1 MNYLINL
8 TLTQMGFWIT
18 WALIP
23 IVVEIIPSLIS
34 ALHLMRQSR
43 HLRQLEA
50 PAKLPF
56 ISIIVPVYN
65 SEETLFA
72 CLQSINDSTYPNRN
86 MQIVLADN
94 QSTDDSF
101 GAYARAQNHFDL
113 NLQLMRT
120 AQGKAKALNGAIY
133 QCIGTYIINIDSDG
147 VLEKNALMNMVLHF
161 ENDIDLAA
169 LTGTILTQRH
179 QIKQTPK
186 RWLRFLQKT
195 EYFEYAQAF
204 LSGRT
209 IESNKNELFT
219 MSGAFSAFRKS
230 TLVDTFMYNTDTVG
244 EDTDMTFQVRQ
255 RLKQKVMLCA
265 DAIFYIEPLES
276 LEQLYKQRQR
286 WMRGELEV
294 SKEYMQHNATLGNF
308 FNNFLVRRMMID
320 HTFVFPK
327 MIWMFASVV
336 LLFFRYSPVVL
347 GLSYVV
353 IYLLY
358 VFVSLV
364 NYVSVGRLLQK
375 FPDEQKFYHSIRW
388 VVWSL
393 PLYNFFV
400 SWIRLVGVINSM
412 SLPGVW
418 NTATFT
424 TEARSAK
431 HVVGQDAR
439 YLRQKKGSEWNH

>member
-1 MNYLINL
+1 MRYFIDL
-8 TLTQMGFWIT
+8 TLAQMGFWIT

-34 ALHLMRQSR
+34 AMRLLRQSK
-43 HLRQLEA
+43 HLKQLEA

-65 SEETLFA
+65 SEATLFA

-101 GAYARAQNHFDL
+101 GAYARAQNHFNL
-113 NLQLMRT
+113 NMQLMRT

-147 VLEKNALMNMVLHF
+147 VLEKHALMNMVLQF

-169 LTGTILTQRH
+169 LTGTILTQRS
-179 QIKQTPK
+179 QIKRTK
-186 RWLRFLQKT
+186 SRWLRFLQKT

-265 DAIFYIEPLES
+265 NAIFYIEPLAS

-294 SKEYMQHNATLGNF
+294 SKEYMHQHATLGNF

-364 NYVSVGRLLQK
+364 NYVSVERLLLR
-375 FPDEQKFYHSIRW
+375 FPDELRFYRHIRW

-418 NTATFT
+418 NTSTFSA
-424 TEARSAK
+424 EARAAK
-431 HVVGQDAR
+431 HVVGKDTH
-439 YLRQKKGSEWNH
+439 YLRQKKGSEWNS

>member
-1 MNYLINL
+1 VNYFINL

-34 ALHLMRQSR
+34 AFHLMRQSR
-43 HLRQLEA
+43 HMKDLSA

-65 SEETLFA
+65 SEDTLFA
-72 CLQSINDSTYPNRN
+72 CLQSINDSTYPNDS

-101 GAYARAQNHFDL
+101 SSFARAQNHFNL
-113 NLQLMRT
+113 NMQFIQT
-120 AQGKAKALNGAIY
+120 DQGKAKALNGAIY
-133 QCIGTYIINIDSDG
+133 QCIGTYIVNIDSDG
-147 VLEKNALMNMVLHF
+147 VLEQNALMNMVLHF

-169 LTGTILTQRH
+169 MTGTILTQRY
-179 QIKQTPK
+179 QIKRTK
-186 RWLRFLQKT
+186 GRWLRFLQKT

-209 IESNKNELFT
+209 IESDNNELFT
-219 MSGAFSAFRKS
+219 MSGAFSAFRKD
-230 TLVDTFMYNTDTVG
+230 TLLDTFMYNTDTVG

-255 RLKQKVMLCA
+255 RLKRKVMLCA
-265 DAIFYIEPLES
+265 DAIFYIEPLS
-276 LEQLYKQRQR
+276 GLEQLYKQRQR
-286 WMRGELEV
+286 WIRGELEV
-294 SKEYMQHNATLGNF
+294 SKQYMHQNAQLGQF
-308 FNNFLVRRMMID
+308 FKNFLVRRMIID

-327 MIWMFASVV
+327 MIWMFASIV

-347 GLSYVV
+347 GLSYIV

-364 NYVSVGRLLQK
+364 NYVSVGRLLTK
-375 FPDEQKFYHSIRW
+375 FTNERKFYHSISW

-418 NTATFT
+418 NTATFS
-424 TEARSAK
+424 TETHEAK
-431 HVVGQDAR
+431 HVVHHDVH
-439 YLRQKKGSEWNH
+439 YLRSKKGSEWN

>member
-1 MNYLINL
+1 
-8 TLTQMGFWIT
+8 MGFCIT

-161 ENDIDLAA
+161 ENDIDL
-169 LTGTILTQRH
+169 
-179 QIKQTPK
+179 
-186 RWLRFLQKT
+186 
-195 EYFEYAQAF
+195 
-204 LSGRT
+204 
-209 IESNKNELFT
+209 
-219 MSGAFSAFRKS
+219 
-230 TLVDTFMYNTDTVG
+230 
-244 EDTDMTFQVRQ
+244 
-255 RLKQKVMLCA
+255 
-265 DAIFYIEPLES
+265 
-276 LEQLYKQRQR
+276 
-286 WMRGELEV
+286 
-294 SKEYMQHNATLGNF
+294 
-308 FNNFLVRRMMID
+308 
-320 HTFVFPK
+320 
-327 MIWMFASVV
+327 
-336 LLFFRYSPVVL
+336 
-347 GLSYVV
+347 
-353 IYLLY
+353 
-358 VFVSLV
+358 
-364 NYVSVGRLLQK
+364 
-375 FPDEQKFYHSIRW
+375 
-388 VVWSL
+388 
-393 PLYNFFV
+393 
-400 SWIRLVGVINSM
+400 
-412 SLPGVW
+412 
-418 NTATFT
+418 
-424 TEARSAK
+424 
-431 HVVGQDAR
+431 
-439 YLRQKKGSEWNH
+439 

>member
-1 MNYLINL
+1 MTYFIDL
-8 TLTQMGFWIT
+8 TLAQMGFWIT

-23 IVVEIIPSLIS
+23 IVVEIIPALIS
-34 ALHLMRQSR
+34 AIHVMHRSR
-43 HLRQLEA
+43 HLKQLEA
-50 PAKLPF
+50 PDKLPF

-94 QSTDDSF
+94 QSTDNSF
-101 GAYARAQNHFDL
+101 AAFARAQNHFNL
-113 NLQLMRT
+113 NLQMMQT

-133 QCIGTYIINIDSDG
+133 QCIGTYVINIDSDG
-147 VLEKNALMNMVLHF
+147 VLEKHALMNMVLQF

-169 LTGTILTQRH
+169 MTGTILTQRS
-179 QIKQTPK
+179 QIKRTVSHG
-186 RWLRFLQKT
+186 LRCLQKI

-209 IESNKNELFT
+209 IESDNNQLFT

-265 DAIFYIEPLES
+265 DAIFYIEPLS
-276 LEQLYKQRQR
+276 GVEQLYKQRQR

-294 SKEYMQHNATLGNF
+294 SKEYMHHDAQISHF
-308 FNNFLVRRMMID
+308 FKNFLVRRMMID

-327 MIWMFASVV
+327 MIWLFASIV

-375 FPDEQKFYHSIRW
+375 FPDERQFYHNIRW
-388 VVWSL
+388 IIWLL
-393 PLYNFFV
+393 PLYNFVV

-418 NTATFT
+418 NTDTFT
-424 TEARSAK
+424 AETGLAK
-431 HVVGQDAR
+431 KIVDKDIR
-439 YLRQKKGSEWNH
+439 YLRDKKGSEWNH

>member
-1 MNYLINL
+1 MTYFIDL
-8 TLTQMGFWIT
+8 TLAQMGFWIT

-23 IVVEIIPSLIS
+23 IVVEIIPALIS
-34 ALHLMRQSR
+34 AIHVMHRSR
-43 HLRQLEA
+43 HLKQLEA
-50 PAKLPF
+50 PDKLPF

-94 QSTDDSF
+94 QSTDNSF
-101 GAYARAQNHFDL
+101 AAFARAQNHFNL
-113 NLQLMRT
+113 NLQMMQT

-133 QCIGTYIINIDSDG
+133 QCIGTYVINIDSDG
-147 VLEKNALMNMVLHF
+147 VLEKHALMNMVLQF

-169 LTGTILTQRH
+169 MTGTILTQRS
-179 QIKQTPK
+179 QIKRTVSRGLQC
-186 RWLRFLQKT
+186 LQKI

-209 IESNKNELFT
+209 IESDNNQLFT

-265 DAIFYIEPLES
+265 DAIFYIEPLS
-276 LEQLYKQRQR
+276 GVEQLYKQRQR

-294 SKEYMQHNATLGNF
+294 SKEYMHHDAQISHF
-308 FNNFLVRRMMID
+308 FKNFLVRRMMID

-327 MIWMFASVV
+327 MIWLFASIV

-375 FPDEQKFYHSIRW
+375 FPDERQFYHNIRW
-388 VVWSL
+388 IIWLL
-393 PLYNFFV
+393 PLYNFVV

-418 NTATFT
+418 NTDTFT
-424 TEARSAK
+424 AETGSAK
-431 HVVGQDAR
+431 KIVDKDIR
-439 YLRQKKGSEWNH
+439 YLRDKKGSEWNH

>member
-1 MNYLINL
+1 MTYFIDL
-8 TLTQMGFWIT
+8 TLAQMGFWIT

-23 IVVEIIPSLIS
+23 IVVEIIPALIS
-34 ALHLMRQSR
+34 AIHVMHRSHHLK
-43 HLRQLEA
+43 QLEA
-50 PAKLPF
+50 PDKLPF

-94 QSTDDSF
+94 QSTDNSF
-101 GAYARAQNHFDL
+101 AAFARAQNHFNL
-113 NLQLMRT
+113 NLQMMQT

-133 QCIGTYIINIDSDG
+133 QCIGTYVINIDSDG
-147 VLEKNALMNMVLHF
+147 VLEKHALMNMVLQF

-169 LTGTILTQRH
+169 MTGTILTQRS
-179 QIKQTPK
+179 QIKRTVS
-186 RWLRFLQKT
+186 RGLRCLQKI

-209 IESNKNELFT
+209 IESDNNQLFT

-265 DAIFYIEPLES
+265 DAIFYIEPLS
-276 LEQLYKQRQR
+276 GVEQLYKQRQR

-294 SKEYMQHNATLGNF
+294 SKEYMHHDAQISHF
-308 FNNFLVRRMMID
+308 FKNFLVRRMMID

-327 MIWMFASVV
+327 MIWLFASIV

-375 FPDEQKFYHSIRW
+375 FPDERQFYHNIRW
-388 VVWSL
+388 IIWLL
-393 PLYNFFV
+393 PLYNFVV

-418 NTATFT
+418 NTDTFT
-424 TEARSAK
+424 AETGLAK
-431 HVVGQDAR
+431 KIVDKDIR
-439 YLRQKKGSEWNH
+439 YLRDKKGSEWNH